1 MHRSIRALFLA
12 VSLISWSIGGASGA
26 SQNSTVFQPDPRT
39 VERYGAGYRYPQ
51 AGWIVVHIE
60 GAPYERGYQHGRLM
74 GAEIADFVKCSAAM
88 ASATAPADGWRQTRS
103 LADALFVR
111 RYDREYL
118 EEMRGIADGATDAGA
133 RFDGR
138 PIDLVDVVALNSWA
152 EILTLDSALG
162 ATPTG
167 LEGIRFPRPAAK
179 RMPAPVEEHCS
190 AFAATA
196 PATADGK
203 IVFGHITMFSLYPSL
218 HYNVWLD
225 VKPSA
230 GHRVAMQTY
239 PAGIQSGMDYYLNDA
254 GLLVSETTLAQT
266 QFNING
272 MAVGSRIR
280 RALQYSDNIDQ
291 VADILRTNNN
301 GLYTNEW
308 MIGDTKTSE
317 IAMLE
322 LGTAKSKLYR
332 SSRNEWVGGT
342 EGFYWG
348 CNNTKDIDVRL
359 ETIPGVKGEPQ
370 NVVWRPTDRD
380 KTWIR
385 LYREYRGRM
394 GEDFGKIAFTT
405 PPLASA
411 AAVDAKFTTSDMAK
425 ELKTWAIFGPPLG
438 RAWEPRPHEV
448 KLYPDIRPLASN
460 PWTIIHSMPPSVSEL
475 ASRPVD
481 LPATISDPGDKKGS
495 ARTDLTNLVLL
506 PAWHGTILPKND
518 ADTWLAAAFA
528 GYERVVSAEQAL
540 KRKNEGVLKPA
551 DRQQLATMLFA
562 ARSEYNQGT
571 RAGQEKP
578 LDETKS
584 VVGESEWYDAAA
596 GKGVLVLH
604 ELRRKMG
611 DKSFLAFMD
620 DFGRSHAGQL
630 VASADFQAAAEKA
643 AGKPLDAF
651 FAYWLR
657 QTALPRF
664 RIDHVTSVRDNGGYR
679 VEGTIACENGPP
691 DTSIDVTVESATD
704 ETTES
709 FRWSGAS
716 SPFSI
721 AVKHRPKRV
730 VVDKYSNTARAN
742 GSRFGLFSFY
752 PELNDSLIV
761 YGTSDEQATNRET
774 ATLLQKAIAR
784 SWPNIYVPIRS
795 DREATEEELK
805 SHYLLL
811 IGRPSTN
818 AVLERM
824 RQALPIA
831 FGPQSFTV
839 GNDVYAHWRTG
850 VVAAAENPLNARFAI
865 VALCGLSADATL
877 GLPSELM
884 ANTQNN
890 CDLLLLPHDGKRT
903 TLVMPAKELL
913 RDLTDLEKEQV
924 RR

>member
-1 MHRSIRALFLA
+1 MA
-12 VSLISWSIGGASGA
+12 
-26 SQNSTVFQPDPRT
+26 
-39 VERYGAGYRYPQ
+39 
-51 AGWIVVHIE
+51 
-60 GAPYERGYQHGRLM
+60 
-74 GAEIADFVKCSAAM
+74 AEIADFVKCSAAL
-88 ASATAPADGWRQTRS
+88 ASGTAPADGWRHTRS

-133 RFDGR
+133 RYEGR
-138 PIDLVDVVALNSWA
+138 PIDLTDVVALNSWA
-152 EILTLDSALG
+152 EILTLDSALD

-167 LEGIRFPRPAAK
+167 LEGIRFPRPGAK

-190 AFAATA
+190 AFAATG

-225 VKPSA
+225 LKPSA

-280 RALQYSDNIDQ
+280 KALQYSDNIDQ
-291 VADILRTNNN
+291 VVDILRNQNN

-308 MIGDTKTSE
+308 MIGDTKTNE

-332 SSRNEWVGGT
+332 SSRQEWVGGT

-359 ETIPGVKGEPQ
+359 ETIPGVNGEPQ

-394 GEDFGKIAFTT
+394 DEDFGKIAFTT
-405 PPLASA
+405 PPLASS
-411 AAVDAKFTTSDMAK
+411 AAVDAKFTTSEMAR
-425 ELKTWAIFGPPLG
+425 ELKTWALFGPPLG
-438 RAWEPRPHEV
+438 RTWEPKPHEV

-460 PWTIIHSMPPSVSEL
+460 PWTVIHKMPPTASEL

-481 LPATISDPGDKKGS
+481 LPASVPDSSDKKTADRS
-495 ARTDLTNLVLL
+495 DLKNLVLL
-506 PAWHGTILPKND
+506 PAWHGTILPKTD

-528 GYERVVSAEQAL
+528 TYERFVSTEQAL
-540 KRKNEGVLKPA
+540 KRKDQGVLKPA
-551 DRQQLATMLFA
+551 DREQLATMLFA
-562 ARSEYNQGT
+562 ARAEYTQGT
-571 RAGQEKP
+571 KAGQERP

-584 VVGESEWYDAAA
+584 VTGQSDWYDAAA

-611 DKSFLAFMD
+611 DQAFLHLMD
-620 DFGRSHAGQL
+620 DFGRTHAGEL
-630 VASADFQAAAEKA
+630 VACADFQAAAEKA
-643 AGKPLDAF
+643 AGKSLDTF
-651 FAYWLR
+651 FAYWLH
-657 QTALPRF
+657 QTGLPHF
-664 RIDHVTSVRDNGGYR
+664 RIDHLTSVRDNGEYR
-679 VEGTIACENGPP
+679 VRGVIACANGPP
-691 DTSIDVTVESATD
+691 DTSIDVTVETSTD
-704 ETTES
+704 ETTET
-709 FRWSGAS
+709 FRLSGAAS
-716 SPFSI
+716 QFSMV
-721 AVKHRPKRV
+721 VKHRPKRI
-730 VVDKYSNTARAN
+730 VVDKYLNTALAN
-742 GSRFGLFSFY
+742 GGHHGLFGFY

-761 YGTSDEQATNRET
+761 YGTTDEEATNRET

-795 DREATEEELK
+795 DKEASLEELK
-805 SHYLLL
+805 GHHLLL
-811 IGRPSTN
+811 VGRPSTN
-818 AVLERM
+818 AISERM
-824 RQALPIA
+824 RDALPIS
-831 FGPQSFTV
+831 FGPQSFTL
-839 GNDVYAHWRTG
+839 GKDVYAHYRTG
-850 VVAAAENPLNARFAI
+850 VVAAGENPLNSRFAV

-877 GLPSELM
+877 GLPAEFVSKI
-884 ANTQNN
+884 QNN

-903 TLVMPAKELL
+903 PIAMPAKDLV
-913 RDLTDLEKEQV
+913 RDLGEAEKEQV

>member
-1 MHRSIRALFLA
+1 MYRSFRVLYLA
-12 VSLISWSIGGASGA
+12 ASLITLSIGEASLA
-26 SQNSTVFQPDPRT
+26 SQNASPFQPDPRT

-51 AGWIVVHIE
+51 AGWIVLHIE

-74 GAEIADFVKCSAAM
+74 AAEIADFVKCSAGLG
-88 ASATAPADGWRQTRS
+88 SATAPADGWRQTRS

-133 RFDGR
+133 RYDGR
-138 PIDLVDVVALNSWA
+138 AIDLVDVVALNSWA

-167 LEGIRFPRPAAK
+167 LEGIRFPRPGAK

-190 AFAATA
+190 AFAATG

-225 VKPSA
+225 LKPAA

-280 RALQYSDNIDQ
+280 RALQYSENIDQ

-308 MIGDTKTSE
+308 MIGDTKTNE

-359 ETIPGVKGEPQ
+359 ETIPGVKGEPE

-411 AAVDAKFTTSDMAK
+411 AAVDAKFTTSEMAK
-425 ELKTWAIFGPPLG
+425 ELKTWALFGPPLG
-438 RAWEPRPHEV
+438 RAWEPRPNEV

-460 PWTIIHSMPPSVSEL
+460 PWTIIHTVPPTAPEL
-475 ASRPVD
+475 ASRPLD
-481 LPATISDPGDKKGS
+481 LPASVSDSSDKKAAG
-495 ARTDLTNLVLL
+495 RPDLTNLVLL
-506 PAWHGTILPKND
+506 PAWHGTILPKTD
-518 ADTWLAAAFA
+518 ADTWLASAFA
-528 GYERVVSAEQAL
+528 AYERFVSTEQAL
-540 KRKNEGVLKPA
+540 KRKNEGVLKAA
-551 DRQQLATMLFA
+551 DREHLATMLFA
-562 ARSEYNQGT
+562 ARAQYSQGT
-571 RAGQEKP
+571 RAGQERP

-584 VVGESEWYDAAA
+584 VTGESDWYDAAA

-611 DKSFLAFMD
+611 DKLFLQLMD

-630 VASADFQAAAEKA
+630 VASADFQAAAEKV

-657 QTALPRF
+657 QAGLPRF
-664 RIDHVTSVRDNGGYR
+664 RIDHVTSVRDNGEYR
-679 VEGTIACENGPP
+679 VQGTIACDNGPA
-691 DTSIDVTVESATD
+691 DTSIDVTVETSSDEAT
-704 ETTES
+704 ET
-709 FRWSGAS
+709 FRLSGAAS
-716 SPFSI
+716 QFSLV
-721 AVKHRPKRV
+721 VKHRPKRV
-730 VVDKYSNTARAN
+730 VVDKYASTARAN
-742 GSRFGLFSFY
+742 GGRYGLFGFY
-752 PELNDSLIV
+752 SDLNDSLIV
-761 YGTSDEQATNRET
+761 YGTTNEEATNRET

-795 DREATEEELK
+795 DREATSEELK
-805 SHYLLL
+805 SHHLLL
-811 IGRPSTN
+811 VGRPSTN
-818 AVLERM
+818 AVLEQM
-824 RQALPIA
+824 HDALPIA
-831 FGPQSFTV
+831 FGSQSFTV
-839 GNDVYAHWRTG
+839 GQDVYAHWRTG
-850 VVAAAENPLNARFAI
+850 VVAAAENPLNARFTI
-865 VALCGLSADATL
+865 VALSGLSADATL
-877 GLPSELM
+877 GLPAELT
-884 ANTQNN
+884 AKIENN

-903 TLVMPAKELL
+903 PIAVPAKDLV
-913 RDLTDLEKEQV
+913 RDLSELEKEQV